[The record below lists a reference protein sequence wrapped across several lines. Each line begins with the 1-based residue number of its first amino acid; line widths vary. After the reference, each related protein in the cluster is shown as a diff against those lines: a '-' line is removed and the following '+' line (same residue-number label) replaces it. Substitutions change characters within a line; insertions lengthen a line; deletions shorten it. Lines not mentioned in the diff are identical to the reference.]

1 LEEGWKG
8 AKECSS
14 NEEMS
19 TFFFLW
25 IIAGGTA
32 KLKLI
37 LTYKRQTLNKKNPH
51 NDCWPTRRMTR
62 ATTGLIVA

>member
-1 LEEGWKG
+1 LEEGWEG

-14 NEEMS
+14 DEEIS

-37 LTYKRQTLNKKNPH
+37 LTYKRQTLNKKKPSQ
-51 NDCWPTRRMTR
+51 
-62 ATTGLIVA
+62 